1 MAPSVEVTIWKEN
14 RPLWSGVSPLP
25 LEIGRQRR
33 DEDKQAV
40 LSVREVQDHHR
51 LVIVPITN
59 LTLPRRAVRLSLR
72 SDRQLELTNV
82 HSRLTFHV
90 GLHATPLP
98 PGESAV
104 SYEECILSLPDS
116 LAIKATLLPENPL
129 DLDDGEELSSFRVL
143 TDDPAATMQ
152 LARPTSFTEW
162 FAGHQDQAQGKAAV
176 DLVRQAL
183 AVVQKSAGTNEFFD
197 AAVRSAAEM
206 VSLDRAYILL
216 HEELNWRVRSK
227 FIASEANAETS
238 IDASAGETLPSGC
251 KGLLRR
257 MLITGQ
263 TVLYDPNAYAHT
275 AAPSMM
281 VLDRAVAT
289 PIRNEG
295 NQIVGALYGDRRLN
309 AAQSDPAIGDLEAT
323 LLEVMAGAVSAGL
336 ARQRQEAIRA
346 SLTQFFSPAV
356 TERLEHNEDL
366 LSGRDAEVTVLFC
379 DIRGF
384 SRICERVGPQ
394 RTFDWIN
401 DVLTQLSECV
411 MRTDGV
417 LVDYVGDELMA
428 MWGAPGDQPDHAALA
443 CQAACEMLAQIEPLR
458 QRWNEITPDTF
469 GVGIGINTGPARVG
483 NTGSNVKFKY
493 GPLGNTVNL
502 ASRIQGIT
510 KRFSVTALVTEA
522 TARAVDRPTGIDFPL
537 RRLATVRPFGVQES
551 VTLYELRADAGD
563 DWQALKASY
572 EQALDCYHRGELD
585 AMRDHFTHLET
596 RFADDGPTRWLHQRL
611 QEAVSG
617 DTPIDPVWKLDSK

>member
-1 MAPSVEVTIWKEN
+1 MAPSVDVTIWKDR
-14 RPLWSGVSPLP
+14 RPLWSGVCPLP

-33 DEDKQAV
+33 DEENRAV
-40 LSVREVQDHHR
+40 LSVRDLGDHHR
-51 LVIVPITN
+51 LVIVPVTN

-72 SDRQLELTNV
+72 PDRQLELANV

-90 GLHATPLP
+90 GLQNTPLP
-98 PGESAV
+98 PAESVVAGD
-104 SYEECILSLPDS
+104 ECIFSLPDS
-116 LAIKATLLPENPL
+116 IAIKATLLPDNPL
-129 DLDDGEELSSFRVL
+129 DLNDGEQLSSFRVL
-143 TDDPAATMQ
+143 ADDPAATMQ
-152 LARPTSFTEW
+152 STRPTSFTDW
-162 FAGHQDQAQGKAAV
+162 FAGDQDEAQGKAAV

-206 VSLDRAYILL
+206 ISLDRAYILL
-216 HEELNWRVRSK
+216 HEDLNWRVRSK
-227 FIASEANAETS
+227 FIAAEASTDTS
-238 IDASAGETLPSGC
+238 IDVSAAEALPSGC
-251 KGLLRR
+251 EGLLRR
-257 MLITGQ
+257 MLISGQ
-263 TVLYDPNAYAHT
+263 TVLYDPNAYTSPAG
-275 AAPSMM
+275 PSLM

-289 PIRNEG
+289 PIRNES
-295 NQIVGALYGDRRLN
+295 NRIIGALYGDRKLGAGQ
-309 AAQSDPAIGDLEAT
+309 AAPAIGDLEAT

-356 TERLEHNEDL
+356 TQRLEHDEDL

-411 MRTDGV
+411 IRSDGV

-428 MWGAPGDQPDHAALA
+428 MWGAPGEQPDHAVRA
-443 CQAACEMLAQIEPLR
+443 CQAACDMLAQIEPLR

-469 GVGIGINTGPARVG
+469 GVGIGINTGLARVG

-510 KRFSVTALVTEA
+510 KRFSVSALVTEA
-522 TARAVDRPTGIDFPL
+522 TARAIEQAEGPGLPL
-537 RRLATVRPFGVQES
+537 RRLAEVLPYGVQES
-551 VTLYELRADAGD
+551 VVLYELRFGKDD
-563 DWQALKASY
+563 DWKALKENY
-572 EQALDCYHRGELD
+572 ELALRCYHQGQLD
-585 AMRDHFTHLET
+585 TALGHLERLAET
-596 RFADDGPTRWLHQRL
+596 VSADGPSEWLHERL
-611 QEAVSG
+611 RRAAAKGEPV
-617 DTPIDPVWKLDSK
+617 DPVWKLDTK